1 MSDKLNRI
9 DKELAFM
16 LQFENIAWYDDGCVK
31 ILDRRV
37 YPNKVHFV
45 ECKTHKEVS
54 KAIADMVTQSAG
66 PYLAVAMG
74 MALAGYES
82 KHLEGNDRID
92 FLTHAC
98 NTLANSRPT
107 TSARMMS
114 ITKSCLEAGTEAIK
128 SGKDP
133 IEAMFNRGIEL
144 STKRYSK
151 IKKIAENLVSMF
163 PDKGTIL
170 TQCFGESVVGFM
182 IQEFQKKNKDIKV
195 VCAETRPYFQGARLT
210 ATVAYDQGADV
221 TVITDNM
228 VAYTMQEKKI
238 DVFTSA
244 ADLICLNGAVVN
256 KIGTFQIAIVAK
268 YLGIPYFVT
277 GAPDKG
283 YHGFDDIHFEFRDEK
298 LVTEAMGVKTSKE
311 GVKGFYPAFDYTP
324 PHLVS
329 AVVTDLG
336 IYSPYDVFK
345 YYIGNDEGEY

>member
-1 MSDKLNRI
+1 MDNKYDLIIVGGGPGGIASAVEAAILEMPKVLLLEKGDNHSTTIRKFYKDDKRV
-9 DKELAFM
+9 DKDYKGEALD
-16 LQFENIAWYDDGCVK
+16 LKGNIKFETATKGDV
-31 ILDRRV
+31 LDL
-37 YPNKVHFV
+37 FS
-45 ECKTHKEVS
+45 EC
-54 KAIADMVTQSAG
+54 
-66 PYLAVAMG
+66 LF
-74 MALAGYES
+74 
-82 KHLEGNDRID
+82 GNY
-92 FLTHAC
+92 
-98 NTLANSRPT
+98 
-107 TSARMMS
+107 
-114 ITKSCLEAGTEAIK
+114 
-128 SGKDP
+128 
-133 IEAMFNRGIEL
+133 IEAMFNRSIEL

-151 IKKIAENLVSMF
+151 IKKIAENLVSMY

-170 TQCFGESVVGFM
+170 TQCFGESIVGFM

-228 VAYTMQEKKI
+228 AAYTMQEKKI

-283 YHGFDDIHFEFRDEK
+283 YHGLEDVHFEFRDEK

-345 YYIGNDEGEY
+345 YYVGNDEGEY